1 MMFPRLISCF
11 LAGLLCASLAGFP
24 AAVTSAEDIQSLL
37 DDEKNALAKL
47 KKKIARRD
55 RDLSAIGK
63 KETRLL
69 KKLEHLDDRLK
80 VKERELKIYQWN
92 LKINRKQL
100 AELTPDLD
108 EMANQL
114 SHQKRVLGNRLRRI
128 YKEGDMFLVK
138 ALFSSDDMNDL
149 LQRVKYMEKVMA
161 YDVDI
166 FRNYVSALEKL
177 ENNRRI
183 LMQGQNDLVKF
194 EQASLKKRLELN
206 EQRRKKSRFLKKIK
220 GQKVYAM
227 QTRKELLKASEN
239 LNDLISKLE
248 EKLVLGEGLSIVDV
262 KGRLIYPVK
271 GKIINRFGRKRD
283 KRYDTYIVY
292 NGINLKVRKGTDVR
306 SVFHGKVLYTGTLA
320 GYGKMVIIGHGDG
333 YHSLYGHLDKIGV
346 EKGDWVREGTAIGES
361 GDTGS
366 LLGPTLYLELRHKG
380 KPIEPTRWFQVARK

>member
-1 MMFPRLISCF
+1 MFSRLISCF
-11 LAGLLCASLAGFP
+11 LFGLLCAGLVGFP
-24 AAVTSAEDIQSLL
+24 AAIASAEDIQSLL
-37 DDEKNALAKL
+37 DEEKNALEKL
-47 KKKIARRD
+47 KQKIAKRD

-80 VKERELKIYQWN
+80 VKVRELKIYQWN
-92 LKINRKQL
+92 LKINRRQL
-100 AELTPDLD
+100 AELTSDMY

-114 SHQKRVLGNRLRRI
+114 SQQKRVLGNRLRSI

-149 LQRVKYMEKVMA
+149 LQRVKYMEKIMA
-161 YDVDI
+161 YDVEI
-166 FRNYVSALEKL
+166 FKNYVSALEKL

-183 LMQGQNDLVKF
+183 LMQGQNDLIKF
-194 EQASLKKRLELN
+194 EQASLKKRQELN
-206 EQRRKKSRFLKKIK
+206 VQKGEKSRFLKKIK

-248 EKLVLGEGLSIVDV
+248 EKLVLGEGLSIADV

-292 NGINLKVRKGTDVR
+292 NGINLKVRKGTHVS
-306 SVFHGKVLYTGTLA
+306 SVFHGKVLYTGTLE
-320 GYGKMVIIGHGDG
+320 GYGKMIIIGHGDG

-346 EKGDWVREGTAIGES
+346 KKGDWVQEGTVIGES

-366 LLGPTLYLELRHKG
+366 LLGATLYLEMRHKG